1 MIYKKCVMTIEKN
14 KATLDEDIYLYR
26 LDKNIE
32 LYFTIVNNKYRFNKS
47 DMNNIIMMTNAA
59 FFQVRLYKNAEIKY
73 TFAIQPTDGG
83 QAILTITDDLIDD
96 PIEVG
101 DYDFQISLLDEEKT
115 SMISMPIVSKQLHV
129 CEPLV
134 SDDATM
140 GKAILGL
147 SKLATGEIKNAFDS
161 EGNYIR
167 EIHKDGDI
175 LSASII
181 NKFEDALD
189 SNTKAIKAGTGKA
202 YDDTAIKTDINAI
215 KTDLGAEALNT
226 TAKDIKGA
234 VNEVAAQYKDIA
246 KKTIIEGNKLYLVKA
261 DGTKLDSGTA
271 LPTSSGTVTDGKEI
285 ELQKSTTHIQWRYV
299 GDTNWINLVALSDLK
314 GAKGEK
320 GATGATPN
328 LKIGTVTTLESGSNA
343 TASITGTTEN
353 PLLNLSIPK
362 GAKGDKGDTG
372 ASSEGT
378 IDTLVTTNISGNTLS
393 LTTDKYQTTTIVDG
407 TEITLPIVTSFTEIH
422 LFFNTTTDLTLTLPA
437 CKWQNGNTPT
447 ISANKTYEFIFTYT
461 TEWLGGVIA
470 YE

>member
-1 MIYKKCVMTIEKN
+1 MIYKKCVMTIDKN

-32 LYFTIVNNKYRFNKS
+32 LYFTIVNNKYRFNKG
-47 DMNNIIMMTNAA
+47 DMNNIILITNAS

-167 EIHKDGDI
+167 EIHQDGDI

-181 NKFEDALD
+181 NKFEEALD
-189 SNTKAIKAGTGKA
+189 TNTKAIKNGTGTS
-202 YDDTAIKTDINAI
+202 YDDTEIKNDINTI
-215 KTDLGAEALNT
+215 KTDLGTAQLTT
-226 TAKDIKGA
+226 TAKDVKGA
-234 VNEVAAQYKDIA
+234 VNEVAAQYKDI
-246 KKTIIEGNKLYLVKA
+246 V
-261 DGTKLDSGTA
+261 S
-271 LPTSSGTVTDGKEI
+271 
-285 ELQKSTTHIQWRYV
+285 
-299 GDTNWINLVALSDLK
+299 
-314 GAKGEK
+314 
-320 GATGATPN
+320 
-328 LKIGTVTTLESGSNA
+328 KIESGNIGSNIEPQDDDLPNVY
-343 TASITGTTEN
+343 ITGTLPT
-353 PLLNLSIPK
+353 
-362 GAKGDKGDTG
+362 AKSDGDLPITIHYISKTLDFKNYGTLKVQG
-372 ASSEGT
+372 ASSAGYPKKNF
-378 IDTLVTTNISGNTLS
+378 TLKLYINPYILS
-393 LTTDKYQTTTIVDG
+393 
-407 TEITLPIVTSFTEIH
+407 SFKI
-422 LFFNTTTDLTLTLPA
+422 
-437 CKWQNGNTPT
+437 
-447 ISANKTYEFIFTYT
+447 FI
-461 TEWLGGVIA
+461 L
-470 YE
+470 